1 MIIRAQ
7 DRSHTFCN
15 KLIIM
20 PALAHLL
27 EQGIGF
33 LGSVTG
39 NSLIIWVTA
48 YKQSKEDCVQCSS
61 LPLI

>member
-1 MIIRAQ
+1 MIIQDKDRA
-7 DRSHTFCN
+7 HTLCN
-15 KLIIM
+15 KLITM

-39 NSLIIWVTA
+39 HS
-48 YKQSKEDCVQCSS
+48 
-61 LPLI
+61 